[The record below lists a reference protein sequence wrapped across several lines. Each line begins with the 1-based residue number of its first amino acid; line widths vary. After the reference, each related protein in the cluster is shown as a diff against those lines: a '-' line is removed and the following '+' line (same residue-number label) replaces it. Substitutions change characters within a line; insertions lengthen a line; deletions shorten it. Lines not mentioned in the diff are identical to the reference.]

1 MMPTFYMGS
10 GFVDSILSEEGRVRN
25 QVVTAGCLALFC
37 LSAPL
42 LAQVAFDESPDALHE
57 RAVNLAR
64 QEKYTEAISILDSIL
79 ANDPKN
85 YPVQRDY
92 IIISTWMGRCDVA
105 LARYEKIKKHP
116 DRETYLITPV
126 AQCLADEGKTEAAL
140 DMLTDANRRSGDEES
155 QDALRQIKRRFA
167 LDRRPIFDAAAATTK
182 SDAGARDWLF
192 SARLKT
198 KINDRAAWYARFLHA
213 RADDPKF
220 ETGDFHRLGVGII
233 YGINRNVTLIEDLAA
248 EMDGGSSF
256 GSTTT
261 LVLTPSVSLQ
271 GQLELATFA
280 EDVPLRARALGI
292 DAHRFTASANYHTL
306 DYRWDAAGGAAFY
319 DFSDGNNRHAL
330 NGALGYAFEL
340 APRREQRII
349 GNVYHTG
356 NTLDNTVYYNPE
368 RDLSMTLT
376 YKLDLVY
383 ESKFPRHVDHIY
395 AHVGSYAQSGVN
407 PFPIYGVRYEQD
419 YDFNEATSLTWGA
432 ALRQSVYDG
441 NREFEANFNVSV
453 SRKL

>member
-1 MMPTFYMGS
+1 M
-10 GFVDSILSEEGRVRN
+10 RN
-25 QVVTAGCLALFC
+25 QVITIGWLVSLFVNTPV
-37 LSAPL
+37 SAE
-42 LAQVAFDESPDALHE
+42 VAFDESPDAMHE
-57 RAVNLAR
+57 RAVGLAR
-64 QEKYTEAISILDSIL
+64 EEKYPAAISILDSIL
-79 ANDPKN
+79 ARDPKN

-92 IIISTWMGRCDVA
+92 VIISTWMGRCDTA
-105 LARYEKIKKHP
+105 LAHYEKIKKHP
-116 DRETYLITPV
+116 NQETYLLIPV

-140 DMLTDANRRSGDEES
+140 DLLTDANRRSGDEES
-155 QDALRQIKRRFA
+155 QDALRQIKLRFA
-167 LDRRPIFDAAAATTK
+167 LDRRPVFDAAIARTN
-182 SDAGARDWLF
+182 SDAGASDWFL
-192 SARLKT
+192 SARLKN
-198 KINDRAAWYARFLHA
+198 KINDQAAWYVRFLHA

-220 ETGDFHRLGVGII
+220 ETGDFHRLGAGII
-233 YGINRNVTLIEDLAA
+233 YGGDRNVTLIEDIAA
-248 EMDGGSSF
+248 EMDDGSSF

-261 LVLTPSVSLQ
+261 VILTPSVSLQ
-271 GQLELATFA
+271 GQLEIATFA
-280 EDVPLRARALGI
+280 EDVPLRARAQGI
-292 DAHRFTASANYHTL
+292 DAHRFTASMNYHTL
-306 DYRWDAAGGAAFY
+306 DYRWDTSGGAAFY

-330 NGALGYAFEL
+330 NGSLGYAFEL

-349 GNVYHTG
+349 GGVYHTG
-356 NTLDNTVYYNPE
+356 NTLSSNQAVYYNPK

-395 AHVGSYAQSGVN
+395 AHAGNYAQTGEN

-441 NREFEANFNVSV
+441 KREFEANFNVSV